1 MTFNRTDNQADVYDK
16 DGRLAKTIRT
26 FDTILA
32 SDWTSFEV
40 DYVNDTTEAY
50 KFKDGT
56 SVIKTI
62 TVVYTDTSK
71 NYIASATR
79 S

>member
-1 MTFNRTDNQADVYDK
+1 MTFNRTDNQSDVYDK

-32 SDWTSFEV
+32 SDWTSFECE
-40 DYVNDTTEAY
+40 YPDTKTEIY
-50 KFKDGT
+50 KFKDGN
-56 SVIKTI
+56 SVIKTV
-62 TVVYTDTSK
+62 TVVYTSSSK
-71 NYIASATR
+71 SHVSTVTR

>member
-1 MTFNRTDNQADVYDK
+1 VFNRADNQADVYDK

-40 DYVNDTTEAY
+40 EYPDHETEVY
-50 KFKDGT
+50 KFKDGST
-56 SVIKTI
+56 VIKTV
-62 TVVYTDTSK
+62 TVVYTSSSK
-71 NYIASATR
+71 SHVSTVTR